1 MFTSGK
7 LKAYGWCRLM
17 IRRTRAVYRKSAA
30 LLAAGLLLALLA
42 GGCSSSRDTASMSVE
57 KRFELGMKKFNDG
70 DYPEAYDDFRIVTL
84 QYQGS
89 AFSDQAQYNMG
100 DCRYKQEQYILAAYE
115 YDVLIR
121 TMPSSKFA
129 SKARYQRAM
138 CYYKLSPPSYLD
150 QQPTK
155 QAIDE
160 FQSFIEY
167 SPTDPMVPDAE
178 AKIAE
183 LNGKLAKKE
192 FESGMIYMKMEYY
205 RSAALY
211 FDTVLEKYYDTPYAE
226 QALLRKAE
234 ALYQRNRFKEAQAE
248 LDKFLTKYPK
258 SSYRKEAEQ
267 LRSQIQS
274 GLSQS
279 TGNAQKDSIGAAG
292 HASR

>member
-1 MFTSGK
+1 
-7 LKAYGWCRLM
+7 M
-17 IRRTRAVYRKSAA
+17 IRRTKAVYRKSAA
-30 LLAAGLLLALLA
+30 LLAAGLLIALLA
-42 GGCSSSRDTASMSVE
+42 GGCSSSRETASMSVE

-89 AFSDQAQYNMG
+89 AFADQAQYNMG
-100 DCRYKQEQYILAAYE
+100 ECRYKQEQYVLAAYE
-115 YDVLIR
+115 YDALIR

-150 QQPTK
+150 QQHTK

-167 SPTDPMVPDAE
+167 SPTDPLVPDAE
-178 AKIAE
+178 ANIAA
-183 LNGKLAKKE
+183 LNDKLAKKE
-192 FESGMIYMKMEYY
+192 FESGMIYMKMQYY

-211 FDTVLEKYYDTPYAE
+211 FDTVLEKYYDTPYAD

-234 ALYQRNRFKEAQAE
+234 ALYQRNRFKEARAE
-248 LDKFLTKYPK
+248 LDKFLAKYPK
-258 SSYRKEAEQ
+258 SSYHKEAEE

-274 GLSQS
+274 KLSQS
-279 TGNAQKDSIGAAG
+279 TGNVQKDSIGSAG